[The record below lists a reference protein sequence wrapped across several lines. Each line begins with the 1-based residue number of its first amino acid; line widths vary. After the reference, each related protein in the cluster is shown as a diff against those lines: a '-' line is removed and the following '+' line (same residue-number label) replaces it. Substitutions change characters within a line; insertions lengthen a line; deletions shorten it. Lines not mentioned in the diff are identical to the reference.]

1 MSSYDPESDLFAKG
15 KEFLSMFNKV
25 GEFTKELLLENERL
39 QNEAHQIEQENEQL
53 RQKGAA
59 RQADNGELA
68 ALLEE
73 KKRLEQE
80 KAQLMEKFQ
89 QVEEE
94 NKDFVSRYLEIE
106 EENNNMANLYVASY
120 QLHSTLDFHEVV
132 SIIMEIIINL
142 IGAETFGLLLL
153 DEKTGAI
160 NAVAMEGFEIDTFP
174 QMKRGEGIIG
184 KCVETGES
192 YFYEGGSNV
201 EGEPDP
207 HHPIVCVPLTIKD
220 RVIGAVVI
228 YRLLQQ
234 KDEFTNVDY
243 ELFNLLAG
251 HAATAIFSAKL
262 YSESERKLHT
272 IQGFIDLLTK

>member
-1 MSSYDPESDLFAKG
+1 MSSYDPESDLFTKG

-25 GEFTKELLLENERL
+25 AEFTKEILLENERL
-39 QNEAHQIEQENEQL
+39 QNEVHQIEQENRRL
-53 RQKGAA
+53 HQKETPQHSG
-59 RQADNGELA
+59 NGEIA

-73 KKRLEQE
+73 KKRLELE
-80 KAQLMEKFQ
+80 KGQLLEKFQ

-142 IGAETFGLLLL
+142 IGAEVFGLLLL

-160 NAVAMEGFEIDTFP
+160 SAVAMEGFDVDTFP
-174 QMKRGEGIIG
+174 QMKRGVGTIG
-184 KCVETGES
+184 RCLETGES
-192 YFYEGGSNV
+192 YFYEGGSNI
-201 EGEPDP
+201 EGEPNP

-234 KDEFTNVDY
+234 KDQFTNVDY

-251 HAATAIFSAKL
+251 HAATALFSAKL